1 MIDPEAVIP
10 LLPEWAKAAAA
21 LALFAVSTGLTA
33 LGVWQGKRKRDREEK
48 KDDDDREGHDLIGPG
63 PVKDL
68 VTAFGSMA
76 DSLSRIVELLDE
88 AAETRKMDERI
99 RLMRADVQ
107 SAPR

>member
-76 DSLSRIVELLDE
+76 ESLKKIVDLLEDAADDRRLDE
-88 AAETRKMDERI
+88 KFRA
-99 RLMRADVQ
+99 LRADIQ
-107 SAPR
+107 TAPR